1 MPLVL
6 QTPVCDLLGIDVP
19 IMQAGM
25 GGVAYG
31 RLAAAVS
38 DAGGLGSIGGIDIT
52 PDELDAE
59 IRLFRT
65 LSSRPLCVDL
75 GFPANAPKGLADHG
89 VGVARGLLGWRVG
102 GSGSSSLVAGA
113 PAANL
118 IASHMVP
125 DEHSHHRIPVIV
137 DLLKAHPP
145 VLELILDQHYRL

>member
-6 QTPVCDLLGIDVP
+6 RTPICDLLGIDVP

-38 DAGGLGSIGGIDIT
+38 NAGGLGSIGGIDIT

-65 LSSRPLCVDL
+65 LSFRP
-75 GFPANAPKGLADHG
+75 
-89 VGVARGLLGWRVG
+89 
-102 GSGSSSLVAGA
+102 A
-113 PAANL
+113 PAAG
-118 IASHMVP
+118 
-125 DEHSHHRIPVIV
+125 
-137 DLLKAHPP
+137 
-145 VLELILDQHYRL
+145 

>member
-6 QTPVCDLLGIDVP
+6 QTPICDLLGIDMP

-38 DAGGLGSIGGIDIT
+38 NAGGLGSIGGIDIT

-65 LSSRPLCVDL
+65 LSFRP
-75 GFPANAPKGLADHG
+75 
-89 VGVARGLLGWRVG
+89 
-102 GSGSSSLVAGA
+102 A
-113 PAANL
+113 PAAG
-118 IASHMVP
+118 
-125 DEHSHHRIPVIV
+125 
-137 DLLKAHPP
+137 
-145 VLELILDQHYRL
+145 